1 LSAQDSPARQPAAS
15 PGTGS
20 GTGTGT
26 GSGTGTGTG
35 TGHADT
41 PSWQWPEPVW
51 RGHVEAVRAG
61 RTLLPPRWPDG
72 ARAAVALS
80 FDSDHETIP
89 LRDGETSPGLLA
101 QGEYGAR
108 KGAGRVLELL
118 ERHGAPATFFMPA
131 VSALLHPDEARR
143 YVSEGHEIAVH
154 GWIHER
160 NALLGADDEKALVR
174 RAMETLTD
182 VTGREPTGIRTPSWD
197 FSDSTLETIL
207 ELGFRYDS
215 SLMADDEPYEVLAHG
230 RATGLVEIPV
240 DWIRDDA
247 PYFTMDRFG
256 ALRPYTRPRDVL
268 EIWKD
273 EFDAAYRAGGVFQLT
288 MHPHVIGH
296 RSRLVV
302 LRELLDHIGGHRDVW
317 FATHEQLAD
326 AAREQLDSPGSARS
340 SRPGGPE
347 TDTETDAET
356 GPGTGRSAS
365 ASTDDRPRSATD
377 SPTEQPR

>member
-1 LSAQDSPARQPAAS
+1 MSAQVPAGSPPDAPEPTAGTAAPETA
-15 PGTGS
+15 PGTG
-20 GTGTGT
+20 
-26 GSGTGTGTG
+26 
-35 TGHADT
+35 AA
-41 PSWQWPEPVW
+41 PSWQWPEAVW

-61 RTLLPPRWPDG
+61 RSLLPPRWPGG
-72 ARAAVALS
+72 ARVAVALS

-118 ERHGAPATFFMPA
+118 ERFGAPATFFMPA

-143 YVSEGHEIAVH
+143 YVQEGHEVGVH

-160 NALLGADDEKALVR
+160 NTLLGADDERTLIR
-174 RAMETLTD
+174 RALETLTD
-182 VTGREPTGIRTPSWD
+182 ITGRTPAGIRTPSWD

-215 SLMADDEPYEVLAHG
+215 SLMADDEPYEVLAGG

-273 EFDAAYRAGGVFQLT
+273 EFDAAYRDGGVFQLT
-288 MHPHVIGH
+288 LHPHVIGH

-302 LRELLDHIGGHRDVW
+302 LRELLDHIGAHRDVW
-317 FATHEQLAD
+317 FATHDQLAG
-326 AAREQLDSPGSARS
+326 AARDRLNEPGPAPEPGPQAGP
-340 SRPGGPE
+340 RPGAGS
-347 TDTETDAET
+347 T
-356 GPGTGRSAS
+356 SAS
-365 ASTDDRPRSATD
+365 ASASNA
-377 SPTEQPR
+377 PTEQP